1 MARPSSRRSG
11 QGQQDRPQVP
21 AREGEQSA
29 ALLQGADVSRPG
41 PPLHWGWRL
50 ALFLWATSFAF
61 LLAYEL
67 LAALIKAFLKRP

>member
-1 MARPSSRRSG
+1 MARSTPRRSA
-11 QGQQDRPQVP
+11 QAQQDRPSVP
-21 AREGEQSA
+21 ARGGEQPVTTGVITPTAPSA
-29 ALLQGADVSRPG
+29 

-67 LAALIKAFLKRP
+67 LAALIKAFTKRP